1 MSLCYLVAITV
12 LLYILTGL
20 NLKKL
25 FCDVW
30 YAISIILTCRK
41 SEDTVHKATKKDGE
55 QMLLVQHILF
65 YYSYISP

>member
-1 MSLCYLVAITV
+1 MLFSSNNCAT
-12 LLYILTGL
+12 LYSYRFELK
-20 NLKKL
+20 KKL
-25 FCDVW
+25 FCDVR

-65 YYSYISP
+65 YYSYVSP

>member
-1 MSLCYLVAITV
+1 MTYVEHMYMSLCHLVAITV

-30 YAISIILTCRK
+30 YAIS
-41 SEDTVHKATKKDGE
+41 H
-55 QMLLVQHILF
+55 
-65 YYSYISP
+65 SYL